1 MVSAT
6 LTIDRNR
13 EPLPVVQDPNG
24 GTVPETF
31 KGMRLRQMFVT
42 PDKAREL
49 LAKHN
54 NYRNLDQR
62 KAEQYAEVMDRGE
75 WGIFPPI
82 CIGQAGDLQDG
93 QHRMVAVTLTG
104 KGQWFTVVSGI
115 PASAVD
121 HYDNGR
127 PRRPSDA
134 LRKKYGDD
142 LRTSPRRLQ
151 SIIQLAHF
159 GPAKPESI
167 LNCDY
172 PRLYEKYRTAVA
184 RFSGVF
190 PKSQRHCPT
199 VLVAAFCRAWLALA
213 GDPYMRDDLLGA
225 AIKYGEMQFDTE
237 RMKPLRLLCQW
248 IVEKN
253 LRSQKDRREAYMRAA
268 NAIQAFLKRKTV
280 KRLVPAQSDP
290 FPLN

>member
-1 MVSAT
+1 MEM
-6 LTIDRNR
+6 L
-13 EPLPVVQDPNG
+13 
-24 GTVPETF
+24 GTHTNF
-31 KGMRLRQMFVT
+31 
-42 PDKAREL
+42 
-49 LAKHN
+49 
-54 NYRNLDQR
+54 RNLDEK
-62 KAEQYAEVMDRGE
+62 KARQYAEVMARGE
-75 WGIFPPI
+75 WGFFPPI
-82 CIGQAGDLQDG
+82 CLGQGGRVQDG
-93 QHRMVAVTLTG
+93 QHRLRAIVISG
-104 KGQWFTVVSGI
+104 KGQWMAVVNGLPGEI
-115 PASAVD
+115 AKY
-121 HYDNGR
+121 YDNGR
-127 PRRPSDA
+127 PRRPGDV
-134 LRKKYGDD
+134 LRYEFGKD
-142 LRTSPRRLQ
+142 LRTTPRRLQ

-199 VLVAAFCRAWLALA
+199 VLVAAFCRAWLSLA
-213 GDPYMRDDLLGA
+213 GDPYMRDDLLSA

-237 RMKPLRLLCQW
+237 RMNPLRLLCQW
-248 IVEKN
+248 IIEKD

>member
-1 MVSAT
+1 
-6 LTIDRNR
+6 
-13 EPLPVVQDPNG
+13 VVQDPNG
-24 GTVPETF
+24 GSVPETF

-54 NYRNLDQR
+54 NYRNLDKR
-62 KAEQYAEVMDRGE
+62 KAEQYAKAMDRGE

-93 QHRMVAVTLTG
+93 QHRMVAVIITG

-151 SIIQLAHF
+151 AIILLTHF
-159 GPAKPESI
+159 GAEKPEPV

-172 PRLYEKYRTAVA
+172 PRLYENYHTAVC

-190 PKSQRHCPT
+190 SRRHRHCPPA
-199 VLVAAFCRAWLALA
+199 LVAAFCRAWLSLT
-213 GDPYMRDDLLGA
+213 GDAYMRDELFGA
-225 AIKYGEMQFDTE
+225 ALKYAEMQFDCE
-237 RMKPLRLLCQW
+237 RLNGLRMFCSWCCNQDLLTRAD
-248 IVEKN
+248 KT
-253 LRSQKDRREAYMRAA
+253 EAYLRAA
-268 NAIQAFLKRKTV
+268 NAIQAFLRRKEV

-290 FPLN
+290 FPLSASHSAA